1 MKYGDFGGFFPKQSS
16 VQMAAL
22 FFSVAKW
29 RNFARKKRGVLRP
42 APCPMCA
49 DMGIAI
55 ETRFEEVCYVQYVH
69 YYPLATTTRFVAM
82 DRNQEMF

>member
-1 MKYGDFGGFFPKQSS
+1 MANLRDFFQSNPLYKR
-16 VQMAAL
+16 QPL
-22 FFSVAKW
+22 FFCRQVAKF
-29 RNFARKKRGVLRP
+29 RHKKRGVLRP

-55 ETRFEEVCYVQYVH
+55 ETRFEEVCSVQYVH

-82 DRNQEMF
+82 DRNEEMF

>member
-1 MKYGDFGGFFPKQSS
+1 MATLGDFPKAILCTNGS
-16 VQMAAL
+16 L

-29 RNFARKKRGVLRP
+29 RNFARIKRVVLRP
-42 APCPMCA
+42 A

-82 DRNQEMF
+82 DRNEEMF

>member
-1 MKYGDFGGFFPKQSS
+1 MATLGDFFQSNPLYKWQPSFFLSPSGEIS
-16 VQMAAL
+16 PE
-22 FFSVAKW
+22 
-29 RNFARKKRGVLRP
+29 KKRGVLRP

>member
-1 MKYGDFGGFFPKQSS
+1 MATLGDFPKAILCTNGS
-16 VQMAAL
+16 L

-29 RNFARKKRGVLRP
+29 RNFARKKGGVLRP
-42 APCPMCA
+42 APCPMCV

-82 DRNQEMF
+82 DRNEEMF